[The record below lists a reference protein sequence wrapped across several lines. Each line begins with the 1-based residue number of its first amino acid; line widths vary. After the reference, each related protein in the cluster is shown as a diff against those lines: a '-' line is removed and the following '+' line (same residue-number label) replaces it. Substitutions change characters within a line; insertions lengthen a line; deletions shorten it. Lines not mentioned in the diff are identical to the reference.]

1 MKEIKIGNN
10 YIGDGHKPFLI
21 LEIAQSH
28 DGSLGIAHSYID
40 AAAEAGADAVK
51 FQTHIAIEESTLD
64 EPFRTKFSYQDA
76 SRFEYWK
83 RMEFTEEQ
91 WIGLKKHADE
101 KGLIFLSSG
110 FSYNAIEL
118 LDRLGVPAF
127 KLGSGEFKSFD
138 LVNAICA
145 TNKPI
150 LYSTGMSTFAEIDS
164 FYNLMLVKNYPIAI
178 FQCTSKYPT
187 QPNDIGLN
195 VIADFKKRY
204 SCPVGLS
211 DHSGK
216 IFAPILSLPFG
227 TNIIEVHLTF
237 HKKMFGPD
245 TTSSLTI
252 DECKLLRQA
261 IDDYYEMIKSPYNKD
276 NIAIEL
282 GQSRETFTKSISTVR
297 DIKVGE
303 VLSKN
308 MIKPKKPGT
317 GIPFDQLDHFLG
329 KRFLNNVEANR
340 IINLNDLE

>member
-10 YIGDGHKPFLI
+10 LIGDGHKPFLI

-40 AAAEAGADAVK
+40 AAAAAGADAVK
-51 FQTHIAIEESTLD
+51 FQTHIANEESTLD

-76 SRFEYWK
+76 TRFEYWK

-91 WIGLKKHADE
+91 WIGLKQHADD

-110 FSYNAIEL
+110 FSYKAIEL
-118 LDRLGVPAF
+118 LDRIGVPAF

-150 LYSTGMSTFAEIDS
+150 LYSTGMSTITEIDS
-164 FYNLMLVKNYPIAI
+164 FYNSMLVKKYPIAI

-187 QPNDIGLN
+187 QPCDIGLN
-195 VIADFKKRY
+195 VITDFKNRY

-216 IFAPILSLPFG
+216 IFAPILSLPLG

-237 HKKMFGPD
+237 HKKIFGPD
-245 TTSSLTI
+245 TSSSLTI
-252 DECKLLRQA
+252 DECMMLRQA
-261 IDDYYEMIKSPYNKD
+261 IDDYHEMIKSPFDKD
-276 NIAIEL
+276 KIAKQLE
-282 GQSRETFTKSISTVR
+282 QAREIFTKSISTIR
-297 DIKVGE
+297 DIQVGE
-303 VLSKN
+303 ILSKN

-317 GIPFDQLDHFLG
+317 GIPFDQLDYYLG
-329 KRFLNNVEANR
+329 RKFIKNVEANR